1 MSTAIDPTI
10 PAYGEPTQAQGIVTS
25 IQQQMLELQKAVQR
39 QSDVIE
45 LLRHEIVELR
55 AEADMYRK
63 SLATA
68 MQQSFEFTPEE
79 IQALKEKGLSLRQ
92 VVDEL
97 IPPEET

>member
-1 MSTAIDPTI
+1 MSTAIDPAI
-10 PAYGEPTQAQGIVTS
+10 PANGEPTQMQGIVTS
-25 IQQQMLELQKAVQR
+25 IQQQMLQLQNAIQR
-39 QSDVIE
+39 QADVIE
-45 LLRHEIVELR
+45 LLRQEIVELR

-68 MQQSFEFTPEE
+68 MQQPFEFTPDE
-79 IQALKEKGLSLRQ
+79 IQALRDNGLSLRQ